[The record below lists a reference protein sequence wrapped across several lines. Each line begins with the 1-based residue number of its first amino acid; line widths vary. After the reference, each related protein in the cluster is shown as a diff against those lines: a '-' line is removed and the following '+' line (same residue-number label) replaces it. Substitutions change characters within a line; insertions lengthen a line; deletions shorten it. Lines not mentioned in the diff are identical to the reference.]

1 MSFTITPQPGLQESW
16 SSIVHFTATG
26 TNCCNYGDR
35 VPGIWFWPGSRR
47 LHVVDGMPSSGNANC
62 NSDNGLTPGV
72 EHHVAVS
79 IGQGFVDV
87 SVNGLSVCDGVRKD
101 RRAFSTVH
109 VYASDP
115 WHVPALATISTLV
128 MAPMVPRSGCMIDAA
143 CNRDFKASLPSTSC
157 IYPTPGTDCTGQFP
171 IEIEEVTGTTWFV
184 REPAVRLT
192 KYVEDL
198 DGGGSGGMHAT
209 TFIPLDYS
217 VEFTLL
223 PTDTTESGWSSIFHF
238 SATGA
243 NCCDYGDRVP
253 GVWFYPGGDDTIC
266 ARGNCPGHRLH
277 VVHGSAQS
285 GNDHCSP
292 EEELPSNIPTTVRID
307 IRDTHVEVFL

>member
-1 MSFTITPQPGLQESW
+1 
-16 SSIVHFTATG
+16 
-26 TNCCNYGDR
+26 
-35 VPGIWFWPGSRR
+35 
-47 LHVVDGMPSSGNANC
+47 MPSSGNANC
-62 NSDNGLTPGV
+62 NSDNGLTPGR
-72 EHHVAVS
+72 EYHVAVS

-115 WHVPALATISTLV
+115 WHVPALATISNLV

-157 IYPTPGTDCTGQFP
+157 IYPTPGKDCTRQFD
-171 IEIEEVTGTTWFV
+171 IEIEEATGTTWFV
-184 REPAVRLT
+184 REPAMQLT

-292 EEELPSNIPTTVRID
+292 EEELPSNIPTIVRID